1 MAVQPLNSIAGF
13 STGDPAITIV
23 QANGDIN
30 TTNLIANGVSNLGP
44 VSNLRLSGGS
54 NGQFVQTDGSG
65 NLSFATISTSSI
77 SNGNSNVSIAA
88 ANGNITVSV
97 AGNSNV
103 AVFSGT
109 GVNVQSLSVQGTSNL
124 GPNGN
129 VTITGGSNNQVL
141 TTDGSGNLSWS
152 TVSVSQSAAPMPIVI
167 DAGNTLTIQANYQ
180 GLFGTPLIV
189 EGTLEVDGVLI
200 DVSGQGAAGTDTQVT
215 FNDEGSP
222 SGNNGFTF
230 NKTSGNLAIPGSI
243 NTGSFVRL
251 AAYSKSELNAITGVI
266 GQIAVLNNSTPI
278 GMMAFWDGTNNRW
291 SYVHDN
297 SAVV

>member
-1 MAVQPLNSIAGF
+1 MALQPLNSVAGF
-13 STGDPAITIV
+13 STGDPAITVI
-23 QANGDIN
+23 QANADIN
-30 TTNLIANGVSNLGP
+30 TVNLTANGLSNLGAVSNLK
-44 VSNLRLSGGS
+44 LSGGS
-54 NGQFVQTDGSG
+54 NGQFLKTDGSG
-65 NLSFATISTSSI
+65 NLSFASISTTSI
-77 SNGNSNVSIAA
+77 SNGNSNVNIPS
-88 ANGNITVSV
+88 ANGNVNISSGGT
-97 AGNSNV
+97 ANV
-103 AVFSGT
+103 FVVTANGI
-109 GVNVQSLSVQGTSNL
+109 NVTGTSNL
-124 GPNGN
+124 GANGN

-215 FNDEGSP
+215 FNDAGTP

-230 NKTSGNLAIPGSI
+230 SKTSGNLAIPGSI

-266 GQIAVLNNSTPI
+266 GQIAVLNNSSPV

>member
-1 MAVQPLNSIAGF
+1 MALQPLNSVAGF
-13 STGDPAITIV
+13 STGDPAITVI
-23 QANGDIN
+23 QANADIN
-30 TTNLIANGVSNLGP
+30 AVNLTANGLSNLGN
-44 VSNLRLSGGS
+44 VANFKLSGGS
-54 NGQFVQTDGSG
+54 NGQFIQTDGSG
-65 NLSFATISTSSI
+65 NLSFASISTTSI
-77 SNGNSNVSIAA
+77 SNGNSNVSIPS
-88 ANGNITVSV
+88 ANGNVNISSGGT
-97 AGNSNV
+97 ANV
-103 AVFSGT
+103 LVVTANGI
-109 GVNVQSLSVQGTSNL
+109 NVTGTSNL
-124 GPNGN
+124 GANGN

-215 FNDEGSP
+215 FNDAGTP

-230 NKTSGNLAIPGSI
+230 SKTSGNLAIPGSI

-266 GQIAVLNNSTPI
+266 GQIAVLNNSSPV